1 MPGTTRTSC
10 SAFVVSLHHDGFLR
24 TSAPGLLHPGT
35 DPGVHCVSAFPEPG
49 SGTTAPRKRESS
61 GPRPWLCQEASP
73 QRGSYPSTNSPRQ
86 QPCRITATVALLR
99 LPLVPTRFPG
109 APRRAHL
116 VRPTTLL
123 GRDRDTLEA
132 PAEADTTR
140 CITAGGC
147 PTIAEA
153 MVRNHRIHETPNRAN
168 PARPPPEGDE
178 SSRPCPPKRP
188 ESRGMTPKRHP
199 SQVMKIPG
207 TLLYSTVSVI
217 DSAKPKPRASILQTE
232 ASSLSSVR
240 RACRQ
245 SDRCVPS
252 LPRSRGAWSGPG
264 GPTWKPI
271 ARTRIPLSDA
281 HRRSAACPTLPQ
293 GRSLERTT

>member
-1 MPGTTRTSC
+1 MNFALLQCASKAPTRLTHGPKPVRSSNLLSWSFVCPSADLPDVQVSPTSSRRTTLRMPGTTRTSR
-10 SAFVVSLHHDGFLR
+10 SAFVVSLHHDGLLR

-35 DPGVHCVSAFPEPG
+35 DPGVHCVSAFPEPE

-86 QPCRITATVALLR
+86 QPYRITAAVALLR

-123 GRDRDTLEA
+123 DRDRDTLEA
-132 PAEADTTR
+132 PAEASTTR

-153 MVRNHRIHETPNRAN
+153 MMGNHFVTRAT
-168 PARPPPEGDE
+168 R
-178 SSRPCPPKRP
+178 
-188 ESRGMTPKRHP
+188 
-199 SQVMKIPG
+199 
-207 TLLYSTVSVI
+207 
-217 DSAKPKPRASILQTE
+217 PKP
-232 ASSLSSVR
+232 SS
-240 RACRQ
+240 Q
-245 SDRCVPS
+245 
-252 LPRSRGAWSGPG
+252 
-264 GPTWKPI
+264 
-271 ARTRIPLSDA
+271 
-281 HRRSAACPTLPQ
+281 HH
-293 GRSLERTT
+293 